1 MSEMDEFE
9 KAFKVLSMVPLNT
22 HVELWGE
29 PKKER
34 QFFEAGQ
41 ESKQVEVD
49 KLQKKLRD
57 IESAMKKLSDA
68 VEANECSD
76 CCEHYFALEVA
87 LRGGSEVDLDS

>member
-57 IESAMKKLSDA
+57 IESAIKKFSDA
-68 VEANECSD
+68 VETNECSD

-87 LRGGSEVDLDS
+87 LRGSGEVDLDS